1 MKVNSSDNN
10 SISFNGFYN
19 SNGLKKVLGFAEKN
33 GALFMSGT
41 SLALSATIRP
51 LSILASPK
59 TDKEN
64 KKLACAKSITSTLL
78 DFIIT
83 LAISAPLVR
92 AVKKIDK
99 NPQKFLKPETITN
112 LKEQA
117 QNLSDSK
124 AYTFANQI
132 LKLGIGLVIAIP
144 KALANLA
151 GIPHTM
157 NIVFADKNSDNKKS
171 DISFKGKD
179 YLPEIIGKIINKK
192 YVQEFSKKNSETNFP
207 MHIAALKDTVAT
219 TTFMT
224 GVYKSK
230 KINEERK
237 GPLIYNSFIS
247 TVLSILS
254 AYFIDAAT
262 EKSAKKF
269 IKNFTA
275 ANKNNP
281 NLKKYIDGFR
291 IAKPTIIMGLI
302 YYAIIPLIATFFA
315 ERADKRHPII
325 KSAQ

>member
-1 MKVNSSDNN
+1 MKVNSLENN

-19 SNGLKKVLGFAEKN
+19 SSGLKKVLEFAEKN

-41 SLALSATIRP
+41 SFALSATVRP

-64 KKLACAKSITSTLL
+64 KKLACAKSVTSTLL

-83 LAISAPLVR
+83 LAVSAPLVR
-92 AVKKIDK
+92 GMKKIDK
-99 NPQKFLKPETITN
+99 NPQKYLKSETINN
-112 LKEQA
+112 LKEEA
-117 QNLSDSK
+117 NNLKDSK

-132 LKLGIGLVIAIP
+132 LKLGIGLVIAVP
-144 KALANLA
+144 KALVNLA

-157 NIVFADKNSDNKKS
+157 NIMFTDKNDNQNS
-171 DISFKGKD
+171 EISFKGNNIIPK
-179 YLPEIIGKIINKK
+179 IIGKIIDKK
-192 YVQEFSKKNSETNFP
+192 PVQNFSKKNAESNFP

-230 KINEERK
+230 KIDENRK

-247 TVLSILS
+247 TAMSILA
-254 AYFIDAAT
+254 AYFVDALT
-262 EKSAKKF
+262 EKPAQKF
-269 IKNFTA
+269 INNFIK
-275 ANKNNP
+275 ANAENP
-281 NLKKYIDGFR
+281 NLNKYIDGFK

-302 YYAIIPLIATFFA
+302 YYAIIPLFATFFA
-315 ERADKRHPII
+315 ERVDKKHPIV
-325 KSAQ
+325 K